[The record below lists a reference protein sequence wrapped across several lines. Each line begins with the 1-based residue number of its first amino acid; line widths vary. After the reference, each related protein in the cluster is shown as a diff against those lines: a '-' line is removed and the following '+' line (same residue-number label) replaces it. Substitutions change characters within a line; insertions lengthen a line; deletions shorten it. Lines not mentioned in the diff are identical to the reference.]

1 MPQPQHSEHRPDLRT
16 DTETGT
22 TTDTETSTTTDIET
36 KTSLEATTSLET
48 TASID
53 DDTYLVRVSR
63 DEFARRVVARVAPE
77 ELPAFALL
85 SRPRA
90 RTPKLRDTP
99 LGSGLDEMVGAVTPV
114 GVLVSGWALTAV
126 AGGAADEIKNR
137 SMRLTRTLLDRLP
150 QRLRRRAET
159 EEVAVAVAALSTEQL
174 TSVRASVQAKAVAL
188 GMPADQAGVLAD
200 AVVGELVLL
209 RPGGDA
215 EPTQ

>member
-1 MPQPQHSEHRPDLRT
+1 MPQHSEHRPDLRT

-22 TTDTETSTTTDIET
+22 TTNI
-36 KTSLEATTSLET
+36 ET
-48 TASID
+48 TADIATTAGIETTADIATTTRID
-53 DDTYLVRVSR
+53 ADTYLVRVSR

-90 RTPKLRDTP
+90 RTPRLRDTP

-200 AVVGELVLL
+200 AVVGELALL
-209 RPGGDA
+209 RPGGDE

>member
-1 MPQPQHSEHRPDLRT
+1 MPQHSERRPDLRT

-22 TTDTETSTTTDIET
+22 TTNI
-36 KTSLEATTSLET
+36 ET
-48 TASID
+48 TANVETTAGIETTADIATTTRID
-53 DDTYLVRVSR
+53 ADTYLVRVSR

-90 RTPKLRDTP
+90 RTPRLRDTP
-99 LGSGLDEMVGAVTPV
+99 LGSGLNEMVGAVTPV

-200 AVVGELVLL
+200 AVVGELALL
-209 RPGGDA
+209 RPGGDE

>member
-1 MPQPQHSEHRPDLRT
+1 MVPQHFEHRPDSGTDAETRT
-16 DTETGT
+16 TADIET
-22 TTDTETSTTTDIET
+22 TTDVETTTN
-36 KTSLEATTSLET
+36 
-48 TASID
+48 ID
-53 DDTYLVRVSR
+53 ADTHLVRVSR

-90 RTPKLRDTP
+90 RTSKLRDTP

-137 SMRLTRTLLDRLP
+137 SMRLTRALLDRLP
-150 QRLRRRAET
+150 QRVRRRAET

-200 AVVGELVLL
+200 AVVGELALL
-209 RPGGDA
+209 RPDGEE
-215 EPTQ
+215 EPTR

>member
-1 MPQPQHSEHRPDLRT
+1 MVPQHSEHRPDLRT

-22 TTDTETSTTTDIET
+22 TTNI
-36 KTSLEATTSLET
+36 ET
-48 TASID
+48 TADIATTAGIETTADIATTTRID
-53 DDTYLVRVSR
+53 ADTYLVRVSR

-90 RTPKLRDTP
+90 RTPRLRDTP

-200 AVVGELVLL
+200 AVVGELALL
-209 RPGGDA
+209 RPGGDE